1 MRIISG
7 SAKGRRLATL
17 KGRDIRPT
25 SDKIRQAVFNILDLD
40 WESAAVLD
48 LFAGT
53 GALGIESLSRGA
65 RAAVFADDDRRAVEI
80 IKKNLE
86 LCDFSQKGRVFQKN
100 VLHGLSFLKRLGSQ
114 FDLVFIDPP
123 YGFGMARESLISI
136 SGAGLL
142 APSGTIVVEYDIKEE
157 LTVPPGLR
165 AVGETR
171 QYGRTM
177 ISFLEQEETGG
188 QR

>member
-25 SDKIRQAVFNILDLD
+25 SDKIRQAIFNMLDSD
-40 WESAAVLD
+40 WESAAALD

-53 GALGIESLSRGA
+53 GALGIEALSRGA
-65 RAAVFADDDRRAVEI
+65 RIAVFVDDDRHAVEI

-86 LCDFSQKGRVFQKN
+86 ICNFSQKGRVFQKN
-100 VLHGLSFLKRLGSQ
+100 ALHGLSFLDRLGFQ

-123 YGFGMARESLISI
+123 YGFGMAQKILKTMFETN
-136 SGAGLL
+136 LL
-142 APSGTIVVEYDIKEE
+142 APTGIIVVEYDKKEE
-157 LTVPPGLR
+157 LAVPPGLR
-165 AVGETR
+165 AVKETR

-177 ISFLEQEETGG
+177 ISLLGHSH
-188 QR
+188 